1 MAPLLLRLLL
11 PLLALLSVAAAQ
23 KQQQQQVRIYNQ
35 STKYTYHGCYN
46 ETTQVDGSDRS
57 RALADGI
64 NQVRRGQMTVPL
76 CLGFCANGRTQYRY
90 AGLEWS
96 RECWCSQTLSGIS
109 AKLDDARCDFPC
121 EGDQDTSCG
130 GSLKL
135 AVYRLTSASMG
146 LRTSTLVASLAVA
159 VALAS

>member
-1 MAPLLLRLLL
+1 MAPLPRLLL
-11 PLLALLSVAAAQ
+11 SLTLLVLAAAAQ
-23 KQQQQQVRIYNQ
+23 TQHVRIYNE
-35 STKYTYHGCYN
+35 STKYTYHGCFN
-46 ETTQVDGSDRS
+46 ETTDIDGSDRS

-64 NQVRRGQMTVPL
+64 NQVKRGEMTVPL

-109 AKLDDARCDFPC
+109 TKLDDARCDFPC

-135 AVYRLTSASMG
+135 TVYRLRSASTG
-146 LRTSTLVASLAVA
+146 LRVSAFVASLGFA
-159 VALAS
+159 VALIS

>member
-96 RECWCSQTLSGIS
+96 RCVFHFASPSFCFQVQRMQSTSSRVTPADALPENAGALRRCRAYPPSSTMPAAIFP
-109 AKLDDARCDFPC
+109 AKGTRIL
-121 EGDQDTSCG
+121 
-130 GSLKL
+130 L
-135 AVYRLTSASMG
+135 AEAP
-146 LRTSTLVASLAVA
+146 
-159 VALAS
+159 